1 MKNRISVNDVIIL
14 DEELSKKIG
23 LEQVFM
29 LKVIIE
35 TGTKGEKVTQKLLS
49 SQTEGFIK
57 KPVTVINDLKKVGI
71 VENFG
76 GELIFLEEKI
86 EEILKG
92 NSEFEEL
99 SELKKITVTSKKTK
113 EEKIKKCTDLI
124 VSQIPFQ
131 SDELYK
137 WVTEFVKEKF
147 KKGEISEKTC
157 GLLAKELLKHSKN
170 NEEIA
175 INVVQNAILG
185 KWNTFWPLREDKEKE
200 ILNGIKNNDF
210 LTIEEY
216 EEDEEVKRLNE
227 LIEGENY
234 GK

>member
-1 MKNRISVNDVIIL
+1 MKNRISINNVIVL

-29 LKVIIE
+29 LKAIVE
-35 TGTKGEKVTQKLLS
+35 LGTKGEKVTQKLLS

-57 KPVTVINDLKKVGI
+57 KPITVINDLKKLGI

-76 GELIFLEEKI
+76 GQLIFLEEKT
-86 EEILKG
+86 EEILEA

-99 SELKKITVTSKKTK
+99 PELKKVTVTSKKTK
-113 EEKIKKCTDLI
+113 EEKIKECTNLI

-131 SDELYK
+131 NDELYK
-137 WVTEFVKEKF
+137 WVMEYVKEKF

-157 GLLAKELLKHSKN
+157 ELLAKKLLKCSKD

-185 KWNTFWPLREDKEKE
+185 KWNTFWPLNEDKERE
-200 ILNGIKNNDF
+200 ILNGVKNEDF
-210 LTIEEY
+210 LSVEEY

-227 LIEGENY
+227 LIG
-234 GK
+234 GKANGK